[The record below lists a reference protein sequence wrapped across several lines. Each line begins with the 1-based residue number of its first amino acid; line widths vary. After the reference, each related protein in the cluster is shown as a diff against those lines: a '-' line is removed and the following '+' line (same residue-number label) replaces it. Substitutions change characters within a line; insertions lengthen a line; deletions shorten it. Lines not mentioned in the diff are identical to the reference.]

1 MNTERSNKSN
11 NTSMNNYHEQLSTL
25 STTSKGFKK
34 LRRLDTYVNLEREK
48 LGLDTPMIEYGK
60 QYEKSFRRSKRSKT
74 VKQIKKIFLNIKI

>member
-11 NTSMNNYHEQLSTL
+11 NTSMNNYHEQLSIL
-25 STTSKGFKK
+25 STSKGFKK